1 MTRPENSRQQST
13 LDAALWAAK
22 LLGLPVFP
30 TIENGKIPAI
40 GGWQQR
46 ATTDE
51 AKIRAMWTEH
61 DPVLG
66 VTRIKNYN
74 VGIYTQHHLVG
85 DVDTKAGKQGRATF
99 DELDLFHGF
108 TDTFTVKTPSG
119 GLHLYYK
126 PREPSRSG
134 VNNVG
139 PGFDTRGVGG
149 YVVGPGSSVD
159 GKSYEIVK
167 DIPIAPAPQWFEDH
181 VGRPEPKSERRQVI
195 ELLDTQ
201 PAIDRAVAYLAGAE
215 PAIENNGGNDHT
227 YRVAV
232 RVKDFGVSELT
243 ALELMDGH
251 WNDRC
256 VPRWGWEELAG
267 IVSNA
272 YRYGKRPIGDKAPE
286 ADFDEVPAPAEDFP
300 VETAPEKPRQS
311 LIFWDDED
319 DAPEPDPLIENV
331 VDKGACVLIYGKPNV
346 GKTFVTYTMARCVAA
361 GKPFGDKPVEQGAV
375 LYIQCEGHAGLRR
388 RRRALRAYFKD
399 GNIPLVFL
407 KASVNLV
414 KSAADRQWLADQIQ
428 AVEARTGQDVA
439 LVVIDTLS
447 AAAPGM
453 DENAAGEVS
462 AALAA
467 MKGFTCDRGITLA
480 IIHHEGKNSSGGPR
494 GSSAFSGNVDT
505 VIHVTEGSIVSDK
518 ARESAKLEPL
528 PFTLEILTV
537 GQTQKGRPVT
547 SCVAVV
553 HGTAAREFGRLPMSK
568 LEAVA
573 YEALEQMEAEAEL
586 DGEDAKVTSSEW
598 QNRLK
603 SFPTGFPT
611 EKGFK
616 QRFYDVRNGLVG
628 KGYVVKSL
636 KDEYKVARSE
646 RSENKVGT

>member
-1 MTRPENSRQQST
+1 VIDPKVRAT
-13 LDAALWAAK
+13 LTALDHALWAAK
-22 LLGLPVFP
+22 TLGLPVFP
-30 TIENGKIPAI
+30 IVENGRVPAI

-51 AKIRAMWTEH
+51 AKIRAMWTEK

-66 VTRIKNYN
+66 VERVKPYN
-74 VGIYTQHHLVG
+74 IGVYTGGLLVG
-85 DVDTKAGKQGRATF
+85 DVDVKKGKQGQATF
-99 DELDLFHGF
+99 DEMDLMYGF
-108 TDTFTVKTPSG
+108 ADTFTVKTPSG

-126 PREPSRSG
+126 PKGPSKSG

-149 YVVGPGSSVD
+149 YVVGPGSTID
-159 GKSYEIVK
+159 GKSYEVIK
-167 DIPIAPAPQWFEDH
+167 DVPIAEAPKWFEDH

-215 PAIENNGGNDHT
+215 PAVENSGGNDHT
-227 YRVAV
+227 YRVAL

-243 ALELMDGH
+243 ALELMDEH

-256 VPRWGWEELAG
+256 APRWDWEELAG
-267 IVSNA
+267 VVSNA
-272 YRYGKRPIGDKAPE
+272 YRYGKRPVGEAAPE
-286 ADFDEVPAPAEDFP
+286 ADFKAESSDDFP
-300 VETAPEKPRQS
+300 IEKAPEKQRAAP
-311 LIFWDDED
+311 IFWDDED

-346 GKTFVTYTMARCVAA
+346 GKTFVAYTMSRCVAA
-361 GKPFGDKPVEQGAV
+361 GKPFGDKEVEQGAV
-375 LYIQCEGHAGLRR
+375 LYIQCEGHAGVRR
-388 RRRALRAYFKD
+388 RRRALRVHFKD
-399 GNIPLVFL
+399 KNIPLVFL

-414 KSAADRQWLADQIQ
+414 KNAADRQWLADQII
-428 AVEARTGQDVA
+428 AVEARLSMSVA

-480 IIHHEGKNSSGGPR
+480 IVHHEGKNSSGGPR

-505 VIHVTEGSIVSDK
+505 VIHVTDGSIVSDK

-528 PFTLEILTV
+528 PFTLEVLTV
-537 GQTQKGRPVT
+537 GQTLKGRDVT
-547 SCVAVV
+547 SCVAVI
-553 HGTAAREFGRLPMSK
+553 HGSATKEFGRLPMSG
-568 LEAVA
+568 LERVA
-573 YEALEQMEAEAEL
+573 YETLEQMDAEAEL
-586 DGEDAKVTSSEW
+586 DGEDAEFTSAAW
-598 QNRLK
+598 QTRLK
-603 SFPTGFPT
+603 TFPTGFPT

-616 QRFYDVRNGLVG
+616 QRFFDVRNGLVG
-628 KGYVVKSL
+628 KGYVSKSL
-636 KDEYKVARSE
+636 KDTYKLARSE
-646 RSENKVGT
+646 RSERSVGT